1 MRTEGRRTSDNVEDR
16 RGMSSG
22 GKMAIGGGLGT
33 IVIALV
39 VLLLGGDPTQVLN
52 SSQESPAT
60 ESGPITTTPEEDAMD
75 KLVRVVLGGTE
86 DVWTKIFQESNMTY
100 KPPTLV
106 LFRDQVQS
114 ACGYASGASGPFY
127 CPGDQKVYIDLAF
140 FDELKTRFG
149 ANGDFAIAYVV
160 AHEIGHHVQNQ
171 LGILSDVNNQRARMS
186 EVNANRILVRLE
198 LQADFLAGMWAHYD
212 QQMFNSLESGDIEEA
227 MNAAASV
234 GDDVL
239 QKRYQGRVI
248 PDAFTHGT
256 AAQRKEWFRKG
267 YTSGDFDQ
275 GDTFNAST
283 L

>member
-16 RGMSSG
+16 RGMST
-22 GKMAIGGGLGT
+22 GKMAIGGGIGT
-33 IVIALV
+33 IVIVLL
-39 VLLLGGDPTQVLN
+39 VLLLGGDPSQVVN
-52 SSQESPAT
+52 TAQDTAT
-60 ESGPITTTPEEDAMD
+60 ESGPVTTTPEEEAMAD
-75 KLVRVVLGGTE
+75 FVKVVLAGTE
-86 DVWTKIFQESNMTY
+86 DVWTTVFRQSNMTY
-100 KPPTLV
+100 QMPALV

-140 FDELKTRFG
+140 FDELKSRFG
-149 ANGDFAIAYVV
+149 ANGDFAVAYVI

-171 LGILSDVNNQRARMS
+171 LGILGDVNNQRARMS
-186 EVNANRILVRLE
+186 EVNANRLLVRLE

-212 QQMFNSLESGDIEEA
+212 QQMFKSLESGDIEEA

-256 AAQRKEWFRKG
+256 AAQRKEWFRRG

-275 GDTFNAST
+275 GDTFNANIGD
-283 L
+283 

>member
-52 SSQESPAT
+52 TSQEETAT
-60 ESGPITTTPEEDAMD
+60 ESGPVNASPEEEAMANF
-75 KLVRVVLGGTE
+75 VSVVLAGTE
-86 DVWTKIFQESNMTY
+86 DVWTKVFQESNMTY
-100 KPPTLV
+100 KKPTLV

-114 ACGYASGASGPFY
+114 ACGFASGASGPFY

-140 FDELKTRFG
+140 FDELKSRFG
-149 ANGDFAIAYVV
+149 ANGDFAIAYVI
-160 AHEIGHHVQNQ
+160 AHEIGHHVQNL
-171 LGILSDVNNQRARMS
+171 LGTLSEVNNQRSRMS
-186 EVNANRILVRLE
+186 EVNSNRLLVRLE

-248 PDAFTHGT
+248 PDSFTHGT
-256 AAQRKEWFRKG
+256 AAQRKEWFRRG
-267 YTSGDFDQ
+267 YTSGDYDQ
-275 GDTFNAST
+275 GNTFNAEI
-283 L
+283 

>member
-39 VLLLGGDPTQVLN
+39 VLLLGGDPTQILN
-52 SSQESPAT
+52 SSQEAPAT

-86 DVWTKIFQESNMTY
+86 DVWTKIFQESNMAY

-171 LGILSDVNNQRARMS
+171 LGILSDVNNQRAKMS
-186 EVNANRILVRLE
+186 EVNANRITVRLE

>member
-1 MRTEGRRTSDNVEDR
+1 MRIEGRRTSDNIEDR

-22 GKMAIGGGLGT
+22 GKMAIGGGIGT

-39 VLLLGGDPTQVLN
+39 VLLLGGDPTQVLDN
-52 SSQESPAT
+52 SQGTTAT
-60 ESGPITTTPEEDAMD
+60 ESGTVTASPEEEAM
-75 KLVRVVLGGTE
+75 KNFVSVVLAGTE
-86 DVWTKIFQESNMTY
+86 DVWTKVFQQSNMTY
-100 KPPTLV
+100 QKPTLV

-127 CPGDQKVYIDLAF
+127 CPGDQKVYLDLAF
-140 FDELKTRFG
+140 FDELKTKFG
-149 ANGDFAIAYVV
+149 ANGDFAVAYVI
-160 AHEIGHHVQNQ
+160 AHEIGHHVQDQ
-171 LGILSDVNNQRARMS
+171 LGILNKVNS
-186 EVNANRILVRLE
+186 ERSRSSETRSNDLSVRIE

-212 QQMFNSLESGDIEEA
+212 QQMFNSLETGDIEEA
-227 MNAAASV
+227 MNAASSV

-248 PDAFTHGT
+248 PDSFTHGT

-275 GDTFNAST
+275 GDTFKSSI
-283 L
+283 

>member
-1 MRTEGRRTSDNVEDR
+1 MRTEGRRESGNIEDR
-16 RGMSSG
+16 RGMSKG
-22 GKMAIGGGLGT
+22 RMAVGGGIGT
-33 IVIALV
+33 IVI
-39 VLLLGGDPTQVLN
+39 VLIVMLLGGDPSQVVNNL
-52 SSQESPAT
+52 QEGQTT
-60 ESGPITTTPEEDAMD
+60 ESGPVSASPEEEAMKD
-75 KLVRVVLGGTE
+75 FVSRVLAGTE

-100 KPPTLV
+100 KMPTLV

-127 CPGDQKVYIDLAF
+127 CPGDEKVYIDLSF

-149 ANGDFAIAYVV
+149 AYGDFAVAYVV

-171 LGILSDVNNQRARMS
+171 LGILSDVNNQRSRMS
-186 EVNANRILVRLE
+186 EVNANRLLVRLE

-212 QQMFNSLESGDIEEA
+212 EQMYNSLETGDIEEA

-239 QKRYQGRVI
+239 QKRYQGRVV

-256 AAQRKEWFRKG
+256 AAQRKEWFRRG

-275 GDTFNAST
+275 GDTFKADIN
-283 L
+283 

>member
-22 GKMAIGGGLGT
+22 GKMAIGGGIGT

-39 VLLLGGDPTQVLN
+39 VLLLGGDPSQVLN
-52 SSQESPAT
+52 SSAEAPAT
-60 ESGPITTTPEEDAMD
+60 ESGPITTTAEEDKMD
-75 KLVRVVLGGTE
+75 NLVRVVLAGTE
-86 DVWTKIFQESNMTY
+86 DVWTKIFRESNMTY
-100 KPPTLV
+100 KQPILV
-106 LFRDQVQS
+106 LFRDQVKS

-171 LGILSDVNNQRARMS
+171 LGILSDVNSQRARMS
-186 EVNANRILVRLE
+186 EVNANKILVRLE

-256 AAQRKEWFRKG
+256 AAQRKEWFRRG

-275 GDTFNAST
+275 GDTFKAAI
-283 L
+283 

>member
-1 MRTEGRRTSDNVEDR
+1 MRTEGRRKSDNVEDR

-22 GKMAIGGGLGT
+22 GRMAVGGGIGT
-33 IVIALV
+33 VVIVLI
-39 VLLLGGDPTQVLN
+39 VLLLGGDP
-52 SSQESPAT
+52 SSIIDNSPAVST
-60 ESGPITTTPEEDAMD
+60 ESGEFTSTPEEEEMVDF
-75 KLVRVVLGGTE
+75 VSVVLAGTE
-86 DVWTKIFQESNMTY
+86 DVWGKLFEQSNMTY
-100 KPPTLV
+100 KPPVLV

-114 ACGYASGASGPFY
+114 ACGYATAASGPFY

-140 FDELKTRFG
+140 FDDLSANLG
-149 ANGDFAIAYVV
+149 VNGDFAIAYVI
-160 AHEIGHHVQNQ
+160 AHEVGHHVQNL
-171 LGILSDVNNQRARMS
+171 LGILGDVNNRRSGMS
-186 EVNANRILVRLE
+186 QVNANKLLVRLE

-212 QQMFNSLESGDIEEA
+212 QKMCNSLEAGDIEEA

-239 QKRYQGRVI
+239 MKKYQGRVV

-275 GDTFNAST
+275 GDTFNANIN
-283 L
+283 

>member
-1 MRTEGRRTSDNVEDR
+1 MKVEGRRMSNNVEDR
-16 RGMSSG
+16 RGMSTR
-22 GKMAIGGGLGT
+22 GKMAVGGGLGT
-33 IVIALV
+33 VVIALI
-39 VLLLGGDPTQVLN
+39 VLLLGGDPSSVLN
-52 SSQESPAT
+52 NSVEAPTT
-60 ESGPITTTPEEDAMD
+60 ESGEITTTPEEDAM
-75 KLVRVVLGGTE
+75 VRYVSVVLAGTE
-86 DVWTKIFQESNMTY
+86 DVWTKIFKESNMTY
-100 KPPTLV
+100 RQPTLV

-114 ACGYASGASGPFY
+114 ACGFATAASGPFY
-127 CPGDQKVYIDLAF
+127 CPGDEKVYIDLAF
-140 FDELKTRFG
+140 FDDLQSKFG
-149 ANGDFAIAYVV
+149 AYGDFAIAYVL

-171 LGILSDVNNQRARMS
+171 LGILNDVNNQRARMS
-186 EVNANRILVRLE
+186 EVNSNRLLVRLE

-212 QQMFNSLESGDIEEA
+212 EQMFKSLESGDIEEA

-275 GDTFNAST
+275 GDTFNANI
-283 L
+283 

>member
-1 MRTEGRRTSDNVEDR
+1 MRTEGRRESGNIEDR
-16 RGMSSG
+16 RGMSKG
-22 GKMAIGGGLGT
+22 RMAVGGGIGT
-33 IVIALV
+33 IVI
-39 VLLLGGDPTQVLN
+39 VLIVMLLGGDPSQVVNNL
-52 SSQESPAT
+52 QEGQTT
-60 ESGPITTTPEEDAMD
+60 ESGPVSASPEEEAMKD
-75 KLVRVVLGGTE
+75 FVSKVLAGTE
-86 DVWTKIFQESNMTY
+86 DVWTKIFLESNMTY
-100 KPPTLV
+100 KMPTLV

-127 CPGDQKVYIDLAF
+127 CPGDEKVYIDLSF

-149 ANGDFAIAYVV
+149 AYGDFAIAYVV

-171 LGILSDVNNQRARMS
+171 LGILSDVNNQRSRMS
-186 EVNANRILVRLE
+186 EVNANRLLVRLE

-212 QQMFNSLESGDIEEA
+212 EQMYNSLETGDIEEA

-239 QKRYQGRVI
+239 QKRYQGRVV

-256 AAQRKEWFRKG
+256 AAQRKEWFRRG

-275 GDTFNAST
+275 GDTFKADIN
-283 L
+283 

>member
-1 MRTEGRRTSDNVEDR
+1 MRTEGRRKSDNVEDR

-22 GKMAIGGGLGT
+22 GRMAVGGGIGT
-33 IVIALV
+33 VVIVLI
-39 VLLLGGDPTQVLN
+39 VLLLGGDP
-52 SSQESPAT
+52 SSIIDNSPAVST
-60 ESGPITTTPEEDAMD
+60 ESGEFTSTPEEEEMVDF
-75 KLVRVVLGGTE
+75 VSVVLAGTE
-86 DVWTKIFQESNMTY
+86 DVWGKLFEQSNMTY
-100 KPPTLV
+100 KPPVLV

-114 ACGYASGASGPFY
+114 ACGYATAASGPFY

-140 FDELKTRFG
+140 FDDLSANLG
-149 ANGDFAIAYVV
+149 VNGDFAIAYVI
-160 AHEIGHHVQNQ
+160 AHEVGHHVQNL
-171 LGILSDVNNQRARMS
+171 LGILGDVNNRRSGMS
-186 EVNANRILVRLE
+186 QVNANKLLVRLE

-212 QQMFNSLESGDIEEA
+212 QKMFKSLEAGDIEEA

-239 QKRYQGRVI
+239 MKKYQGRVV

-275 GDTFNAST
+275 GDTFNANIN
-283 L
+283 